1 MNRSVGYGLSVSYA
15 GMMCLAI
22 TLNFLPV
29 FLTTL
34 SIDLGGAGG
43 LTHEQLGRLASMAF
57 AGLACGVLLTGP
69 LADRLGAKPFTIAGN
84 LLITSGLTLLGLA
97 TGYGTACLAVFVMGL
112 GAGVLDMVLSPI
124 VCALQPER
132 RTAAMNW
139 LHSFYCIGA
148 VVTVLGGSLALRLS
162 LGWRFLA
169 LGLAMMPVIVAAS
182 FVFMHIPDV
191 LAAGVERTRLRDLLG
206 KRYFLVA
213 IAIIFLA
220 GATELGLAQ
229 WLPAYAE
236 TALGFTKWTSG
247 MSLLFFSLVMAIG
260 RITVG
265 IIGKRVNP
273 FTILLGS
280 CSATAAMFI
289 AGCFA
294 PWHALALAACIAVG
308 FTVSCLWPSTLGVTA
323 DQFPR
328 GGMTMFGMLAAVG
341 NIGGVFMPWMI
352 GVMADL
358 TNMRW
363 GLSITALCPLV
374 IALLLLWMRKLSSD
388 QSAAHH

>member
-1 MNRSVGYGLSVSYA
+1 MNRPVVYGLGVSYA

-22 TLNFLPV
+22 AINFLPI

-34 SIDLGGAGG
+34 SIDFGGAAG

-57 AGLACGVLLTGP
+57 AGLVCGILLTGP

-84 LLITSGLTLLGLA
+84 LLIALGLMLLGLA
-97 TGYGTACLAVFVMGL
+97 TGYNTACLAVFVMGF

-124 VCALQPER
+124 VCALQPEH

-148 VVTVLGGSLALRLS
+148 VVTVLGGSLALRVELA
-162 LGWRFLA
+162 WRTLA
-169 LGLAMMPVIVAAS
+169 LGLALMPVIVAAS
-182 FVFMHIPDV
+182 FVFLRVPAL
-191 LAAGVERTRLRDLLG
+191 LAVGDERTRLRDLLR

-213 IAIIFLA
+213 LAAVFLS

-236 TALGFTKWTSG
+236 TTLGFTKWTSG
-247 MSLLFFSLVMAIG
+247 MSLLYFSLAMAIG

-280 CSATAAMFI
+280 CCGTAILFVV
-289 AGCFA
+289 CSFA
-294 PWHALALAACIAVG
+294 PWSGVALAACIAVG
-308 FTVSCLWPSTLGVTA
+308 FTASCLWPSTLGVTA

-328 GGMTMFGMLAAVG
+328 GGVTMFGMMAAVG
-341 NIGGVFMPWMI
+341 NMGGVFMPWMI
-352 GVMADL
+352 GIVADL
-358 TNMRW
+358 ANMRW
-363 GLSITALCPLV
+363 GLSTAVLCPLILV
-374 IALLLLWMRKLSSD
+374 FLFSWMRKR
-388 QSAAHH
+388 SAVSG